1 MRATLKLGLMGPDV
15 VELFRRAQE
24 ALLPGAGPPSS
35 ISFNGRKK
43 KVTPDWLERL
53 SAETRGYLRGVWEGR
68 GWMQI
73 EGRELVKTS
82 LVDYDIDP
90 PRLLA
95 LLAELPFDVCS
106 AAPIYEEWFGSLR
119 EEYAARTFGRLHW
132 EHGWGCLFRGEG
144 HGRLVSRRWLDYGPW
159 RLLRGANDT
168 SLVQFHDLEADAA
181 AALAQASPGH
191 ERMGYSDA
199 GGYLQTNFT
208 YSQDLKGLYYAG
220 ERKMIVAVPYGER
233 VSEREMLDA
242 CAARLQQALGEDKP
256 LDNVVYSFV
265 DDDVAR
271 AHLHELWLRGLECR
285 SFVEGVEG
293 RLDDDYRPP
302 PPRRPDWV
310 VRLEEREGAQPPTP

>member
-15 VELFRRAQE
+15 IELFRRAQE

-35 ISFNGRKK
+35 ISHNGRKK

-53 SAETRGYLRGVWEGR
+53 STETRGYLRGVWEGR

-73 EGRELVKTS
+73 DGGEIVKTS

-90 PRLLA
+90 QRLLA

-106 AAPIYEEWFGSLR
+106 AAPIYDEWLGGLR
-119 EEYAARTFGRLHW
+119 EEYAARRFGRLHW
-132 EHGWGCLFRGEG
+132 EHGWGCLFRGGG
-144 HGRLVSRRWLDYGPW
+144 HERLVSRRWLEYGPW

-181 AALAQASPGH
+181 TALAQASPGH
-191 ERMGYSDA
+191 ERMGHSDT
-199 GGYLQTNFT
+199 GGYIQADFS

-220 ERKMIVAVPYGER
+220 ERRMIVAVPYGER

-242 CAARLQQALGEDKP
+242 CAARLYQALGADKP

-265 DDDVAR
+265 DDDAAR

-293 RLDDDYRPP
+293 RLDDVYQPP
-302 PPRRPDWV
+302 PPDRPDWV
-310 VRLEEREGAQPPTP
+310 VRLEGGEEPPTP